1 MWKTRNI
8 NIHLWP
14 KKVSI
19 RGLMGV
25 VLVAVFGQ
33 GAGTI
38 THLGIIASY
47 ETYEKRQGAPVRARP
62 QEAICIP
69 SVRFEDRW
77 AFAPA
82 AEPWWHVHETFHGT
96 MTLSGKP

>member
-1 MWKTRNI
+1 VWKKCNI
-8 NIHLWP
+8 NIHLGTEEFT
-14 KKVSI
+14 I
-19 RGLMGV
+19 RRLMGV
-25 VLVAVFGQ
+25 VLVAVFAQ

-38 THLGIIASY
+38 THLAIIASH
-47 ETYEKRQGAPVRARP
+47 ETYDKKQSARVRARP